1 MEIRRKEYI
10 KISHL
15 ETLVGTS
22 HSQWRDLERFPKA
35 ACLEIMDSEL
45 FPMCLSL
52 ALLPEWKQKDVGMIW
67 LSVNRV
73 DFQGRWANLSI
84 KSTSQGS
91 LMPVWEQL
99 YRVLFRTLC
108 ELTMLSPHFIP
119 AEIFHVL
126 IWFENG
132 FWLVLLNHRYTD
144 TAVAVYVSNMN
155 LLSPKLFGLEVK
167 KKVHVF
173 LKNYFKH

>member
-1 MEIRRKEYI
+1 
-10 KISHL
+10 
-15 ETLVGTS
+15 
-22 HSQWRDLERFPKA
+22 
-35 ACLEIMDSEL
+35 MDSEL

-52 ALLPEWKQKDVGMIW
+52 TLLPEWKPKDVGMIW

-84 KSTSQGS
+84 KSKSQGS

-132 FWLVLLNHRYTD
+132 FWLVLLNHRYAD

-173 LKNYFKH
+173 QKKILNIKKNVSQFGCLSTTKYFTQSVIFWNIELWLLNY